1 MVLKANLFIFLLSL
15 TTKKQSNQDRQ
26 FEQPFVSLLPGG
38 SKFTRQTGTTFAT
51 FRGVIA
57 MWSYLFKRLLHMIP
71 ILLGVSLL
79 TFLLMAL
86 SPGNYFTA
94 LQQNP
99 QISPET
105 IENLRKQFHL
115 DQPWYV
121 QYVFWLKNVFSG
133 NFGYSMAYKIPATS
147 LIVSRLWNT
156 FLLSF
161 TALVIAWLIA
171 IPLGVF
177 AAVKRDSWIDR
188 GSSLVAFVGLSISE
202 ILLALLALWFAAA
215 TGWFPVGGAES
226 AVHDFMSPAEKF
238 WDSVH
243 HLILPAFVLAAA
255 DMAGIMRQMR
265 SNLLDTLRAEYVTAA
280 RARGLGEGWV
290 VYKHALRNAINPLLT
305 IFGYSLAALLS
316 GAFIVENI
324 MAWPG
329 LGRLTMEAFFAKDS
343 YLVVDCVV
351 MATGLLVLGNF
362 IADLLLVW
370 SDPRIR
376 LK

>member
-1 MVLKANLFIFLLSL
+1 
-15 TTKKQSNQDRQ
+15 
-26 FEQPFVSLLPGG
+26 
-38 SKFTRQTGTTFAT
+38 
-51 FRGVIA
+51 

-99 QISPET
+99 QISHET
-105 IENLRKQFHL
+105 IKQLQAQFHL
-115 DQPWYV
+115 DKPWYV
-121 QYVFWLKNVFSG
+121 QYVFWLKNVLSG

-156 FLLSF
+156 FLLSL

-171 IPLGVF
+171 VPLGVF

-226 AVHDFMSPAEKF
+226 PLHDFMSPSERF

-243 HLILPAFVLAAA
+243 HLILPALVLAAA

-351 MATGLLVLGNF
+351 MATGLLVMGNF
-362 IADLLLVW
+362 VADLLLVW

>member
-1 MVLKANLFIFLLSL
+1 
-15 TTKKQSNQDRQ
+15 
-26 FEQPFVSLLPGG
+26 
-38 SKFTRQTGTTFAT
+38 
-51 FRGVIA
+51 
-57 MWSYLFKRLLHMIP
+57 MWSYVIKRLLHMVP
-71 ILLGVSLL
+71 LLLGVSLL

-86 SPGNYFTA
+86 SPGNFFTA

-99 QISPET
+99 QVSPET
-105 IENLRKQFHL
+105 VARLKAQFHL

-121 QYVFWLKNVFSG
+121 QYVFWFKNVLSG
-133 NFGYSMAYKIPATS
+133 NFGYSMAYHIPATT
-147 LIVSRLWNT
+147 LIVQRLWNT

-161 TALVIAWLIA
+161 AAMVVAWA
-171 IPLGVF
+171 VAVPLGVW
-177 AAVKRDSWIDR
+177 AAVKKDSWVDHACSFI
-188 GSSLVAFVGLSISE
+188 AFVGLSIPDV
-202 ILLALLALWFAAA
+202 LLSLLALWFAAA
-215 TGWFPVGGAES
+215 TGWFPVGGAQS
-226 AVHDFMSPAEKF
+226 PLYDFMPPAQQF
-238 WDSVH
+238 WDRVH
-243 HLILPAFVLAAA
+243 HLLLPALVLAASSL
-255 DMAGIMRQMR
+255 AGIMRQMR

-305 IFGYSLAALLS
+305 IFGYSLANLLS

-343 YLVVDCVV
+343 YLVVDSVV
-351 MATGLLVLGNF
+351 MATALLVAGNF
-362 IADLLLVW
+362 IADLLLAW